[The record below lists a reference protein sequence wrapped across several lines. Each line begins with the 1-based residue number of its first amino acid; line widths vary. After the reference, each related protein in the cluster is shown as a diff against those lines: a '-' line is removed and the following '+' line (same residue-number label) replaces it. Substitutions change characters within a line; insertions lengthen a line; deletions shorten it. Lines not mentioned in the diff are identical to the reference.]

1 MEVRSTPCR
10 PLPGRASLPEGGS
23 AAAPV
28 PSSMPIFHAL
38 DKAQARGFKG
48 YARALAIFAAL
59 LLGLSCSPSEQ
70 EPEPSGLAAE
80 SDWQRIEKERRD
92 LLDLRQRLAES
103 ARKAPESPATAELRR
118 AAERGADGLSRHL
131 VAFLNDDP
139 PREKEPLSPRQA
151 QAIRWKSEEDIHL
164 ARGYV
169 ERAGDF
175 RRAED
180 ILEAALALDP
190 GHAALRAELERIRA
204 SRFVSAER
212 FAQVKVGMS
221 PEEVRAVLGAP
232 NPHNVREYLERGPG
246 RGVIGWFYPKDDRGA
261 AAGVWF
267 TKERGEPSV
276 YRTDFSA
283 IRPEGEPRPTTPPG
297 APVVPPPPPVPATA
311 PSA

>member
-1 MEVRSTPCR
+1 MEVRPAPCR
-10 PLPGRASLPEGGS
+10 PLPGRATLPEAGPR
-23 AAAPV
+23 PV
-28 PSSMPIFHAL
+28 PLPPSMPIF
-38 DKAQARGFKG
+38 
-48 YARALAIFAAL
+48 RALSIAPAREALGFSRAVAVLAAL
-59 LLGLSCSPSEQ
+59 LLGTSCSPSEQ

-80 SDWQRIEKERRD
+80 SGWQRIEKERQD
-92 LLDLRQRLAES
+92 LLALRQRLAQS
-103 ARKAPESPATAELRR
+103 AETDAESPATAELRR
-118 AAERGADGLSRHL
+118 EVERGADELSRHL

-151 QAIRWKSEEDIHL
+151 QAVRWKSEEDIHL

-175 RRAED
+175 RRAID

-190 GHAALRAELERIRA
+190 GHAELRAELERVRA
-204 SRFVSAER
+204 ARFVSAER
-212 FAQVKVGMS
+212 FARVKVGMS

-276 YRTDFSA
+276 YRTDFFA
-283 IRPEGEPRPTTPPG
+283 IRPEGDLRPAAPPG
-297 APVVPPPPPVPATA
+297 APVVPPPAPAPATA
-311 PSA
+311 PSG

>member
-1 MEVRSTPCR
+1 
-10 PLPGRASLPEGGS
+10 
-23 AAAPV
+23 
-28 PSSMPIFHAL
+28 MPIF
-38 DKAQARGFKG
+38 
-48 YARALAIFAAL
+48 RALSTTSARVLAGFARSLAGL
-59 LLGLSCSPSEQ
+59 LAVLALGLSCSPPE
-70 EPEPSGLAAE
+70 EAPEPSGLVAE
-80 SDWQRIEKERRD
+80 SDWKRIEQERRD
-92 LLDLRQRLAES
+92 LLERRKRLAEG
-103 ARKAPESPATAELRR
+103 AVQAPQAPATAELRR
-118 AAERGADGLSRHL
+118 EVERRADELSRHL

-169 ERAGDF
+169 ERGGDF

-190 GHAALRAELERIRA
+190 GHAELRAELERTRA
-204 SRFVSAER
+204 ARFVSPER
-212 FAQVKVGMS
+212 FSQVKTGMS
-221 PEEVRAVLGAP
+221 PDEVRAILGAP
-232 NPHNVREYLERGPG
+232 NPHNVREYLESGPG

-283 IRPEGEPRPTTPPG
+283 IQPEGEPRPAAPPG

-311 PSA
+311 PPV

>member
-1 MEVRSTPCR
+1 MPNFRALSTP
-10 PLPGRASLPEGGS
+10 
-23 AAAPV
+23 
-28 PSSMPIFHAL
+28 H
-38 DKAQARGFKG
+38 ARGFSG
-48 YARALAIFAAL
+48 FARALAALFALPAAL
-59 LLGLSCSPSEQ
+59 SLGSSCSPSE
-70 EPEPSGLAAE
+70 EAPEPSGLVAA
-80 SDWQRIEKERRD
+80 SDWQRIEQERRD
-92 LLDLRQRLAES
+92 LLDRRQRLAES
-103 ARKAPESPATAELRR
+103 IVQAPQAPATTELRR
-118 AAERGADGLSRHL
+118 EVERRADELSRHL

-175 RRAED
+175 RRAVD

-190 GHAALRAELERIRA
+190 GHADLRAELARIRA
-204 SRFVSAER
+204 ARFVSPER
-212 FAQVKVGMS
+212 FAKVKNGMS

-283 IRPEGEPRPTTPPG
+283 IQPEGESRPAAPPG
-297 APVVPPPPPVPATA
+297 APVVQPPPPVPATA
-311 PSA
+311 PPV

>member
-1 MEVRSTPCR
+1 VPCR
-10 PLPGRASLPEGGS
+10 PIPARATLPAGGVL
-23 AAAPV
+23 AAPV
-28 PSSMPIFHAL
+28 RSSMPTF
-38 DKAQARGFKG
+38 
-48 YARALAIFAAL
+48 RALSRAFARDFSGLARVL
-59 LLGLSCSPSEQ
+59 AGMVAVTFALSCSPSPQ
-70 EPEPSGLAAE
+70 VPEPSKLVAE
-80 SDWQRIEKERRD
+80 SDWRRIERERGD
-92 LLDLRQRLAES
+92 LLEQRKKLA
-103 ARKAPESPATAELRR
+103 AGIVQAPEAPTTAELKRDVERR
-118 AAERGADGLSRHL
+118 ADNLSRRL

-151 QAIRWKSEEDIHL
+151 QAIRWKSEEDIYL

-175 RRAED
+175 RRAVD

-204 SRFVSAER
+204 ARFVSPER
-212 FAQVKVGMS
+212 FAKVKSGMD
-221 PEEVRAVLGAP
+221 PDEVRAVLGAP

-267 TKERGEPSV
+267 TKEHGAPSV

-283 IRPEGEPRPTTPPG
+283 IQPDGEPRPSAPVG
-297 APVVPPPPPVPATA
+297 APEVPPPAEAAPAA
-311 PSA
+311 PSG

>member
-1 MEVRSTPCR
+1 
-10 PLPGRASLPEGGS
+10 
-23 AAAPV
+23 
-28 PSSMPIFHAL
+28 MPNF
-38 DKAQARGFKG
+38 
-48 YARALAIFAAL
+48 RALASPQPRGLAGPAGFARTFVGLIA
-59 LLGLSCSPSEQ
+59 LGLAASCVPSAQ
-70 EPEPSGLAAE
+70 PPEPSKLVAE
-80 SDWQRIEKERRD
+80 SDWQRIEKERGD
-92 LLDLRQRLAES
+92 LLELRKKLAAS
-103 ARKAPESPATAELRR
+103 AVREPEAPATAELRR
-118 AAERGADGLSRHL
+118 DVERSADEVSRRL

-151 QAIRWKSEEDIHL
+151 QAIRWKSEEDVHL

-175 RRAED
+175 RRAID

-190 GHAALRAELERIRA
+190 GYPELRAELERIRA
-204 SRFVSAER
+204 ARFVPSDR
-212 FAQVKVGMS
+212 FAKIKNGMS
-221 PEEVRAVLGAP
+221 PDEVRAILGAP

-283 IRPEGEPRPTTPPG
+283 IQPDGDIRPPAPVG
-297 APVVPPPPPVPATA
+297 APAVPPPAAPAPVP
-311 PSA
+311 PSH